1 MGWFRGINISETYID
16 TRDYLRNRTAFARA
30 IYSLHDSAGSISF
43 IIFVVVF
50 RSLISSLDPM
60 HLLSGSVV
68 FVLNRWWITIGE
80 NVIRLHDWGRIALQ
94 TTTFC
99 NGYTND

>member
-1 MGWFRGINISETYID
+1 MGRFRGINISETYID
-16 TRDYLRNRTAFARA
+16 PRDHLRNRTAFARA

-43 IIFVVVF
+43 IIFVAAF
-50 RSLISSLDPM
+50 RSLIGSWDPK

-68 FVLNRWWITIGE
+68 FVINGWWIAVGE

-99 NGYTND
+99 NGCTND